1 MTDKDDESVQRIA
14 ELEVRRYFD
23 YYLTN
28 IWPQQVQELRDQITT
43 SVTIHNDN
51 RESHGGVES
60 KVNRALWWVGGASAV
75 VGLLGGALLS
85 PLEKL
90 IGL

>member
-1 MTDKDDESVQRIA
+1 MTSKDGENVQRIA

-23 YYLTN
+23 YYLVN
-28 IWPQQVQELRDQITT
+28 VWPQQVQELREQIAA
-43 SVTIHNDN
+43 SVATHNDN

-60 KVNRALWWVGGASAV
+60 KVNRALWQVGGASAV
-75 VGLLGGALLS
+75 VGLLGGALLA